1 MDSQMKLTK
10 MLSGLRVEKKTTT
23 QDQPPLETRSY
34 EHPATCRCGCVPAE
48 FVILFEGIYKEMK
61 VDGRSVY
68 HAALKKAIGMWTG
81 APIKPEVG
89 KF

>member
-1 MDSQMKLTK
+1 MKLTK
-10 MLSGLRVEKKTTT
+10 MLSGLRVKKKVTP
-23 QDQPPLETRSY
+23 QDHQPLETRSY
-34 EHPATCRCGCVPAE
+34 EHPMTCRCGCVPTE
-48 FVILFEGIYKEMK
+48 FAKLFEGIYKAMK

-81 APIKPEVG
+81 APIKPAVG